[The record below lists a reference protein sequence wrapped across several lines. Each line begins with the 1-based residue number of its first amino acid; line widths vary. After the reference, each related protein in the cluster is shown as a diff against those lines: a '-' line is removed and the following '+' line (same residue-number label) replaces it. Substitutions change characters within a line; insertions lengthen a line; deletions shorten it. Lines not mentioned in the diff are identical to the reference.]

1 VNSVSSQPHSYEVHG
16 PIRIAATST
25 ALPKF
30 RVTQEEVKF
39 HIGRVFSIAPKWLD
53 AMMEVIKNSQ
63 IKQRYFIHPVD
74 YIVSP
79 RPLSQISREYQEHA
93 VRLGKQAAADCLE
106 RAGMKAEEI
115 DLLITVSCTG
125 VMIPSVD
132 AHLINEM
139 RFREDV
145 RRLPITELGCAGG
158 AAAMSLARDFL
169 RGNPEANVMVLSV
182 ELSSLTFQR
191 DNLTQANLI
200 STVLFGDGA
209 AAAILTGREG
219 EGPRI
224 VDTSTYLFPNSLD
237 AMGFD
242 LKESGLNIVL
252 SKDVPQ
258 MIREKIKGLVTTFL
272 GRHSLCKERISA
284 FVLHPGGQKLML
296 YMEEELGL
304 KQEQTEFS
312 WTVLREY
319 GNLSSASVIFVLHE
333 WLTKRNL
340 GAGAYGLMAAF
351 GPGFSAEMLLLQ
363 WP

>member
-1 VNSVSSQPHSYEVHG
+1 MNSAFFQSPSSNG
-16 PIRIAATST
+16 NAAIRIAATST
-25 ALPKF
+25 ALPEHS
-30 RVTQEEVKF
+30 VTQDEAKF
-39 HIGRVFSIAPKWLD
+39 HIGRVFSIGPKWLD
-53 AMMEVIKNSQ
+53 AMMEVIQNSQ
-63 IKQRYFIHPVD
+63 VKQRYFVNPLER
-74 YIVSP
+74 IVTP
-79 RPLSQISREYQEHA
+79 RPLGEVSREYQEHA
-93 VRLGKQAAADCLE
+93 VRLGKQVAAECLE
-106 RAGMKAEEI
+106 RADLQPRDI
-115 DLLITVSCTG
+115 DVLITVSCTG

-139 RFREDV
+139 GFRQDV

-158 AAAMSLARDFL
+158 AAALSMARDFL
-169 RGNPEANVMVLSV
+169 LANPGANVLVICI

-191 DNLTQANLI
+191 GNLTQANLI

-209 AAAILTGREG
+209 AAAILTGRDG

-224 VDTSTYLFPNSLD
+224 LDTSTYLFPNSLD

-242 LKESGLNIVL
+242 LKEGGLHIVL

-258 MIREKIKGLVTTFL
+258 MIREKIKGLVTAFL
-272 GRHSLCKERISA
+272 GRHSLCKEKISA

-304 KQEQTEFS
+304 KPQQTEFS
-312 WTVLREY
+312 WSVLREC